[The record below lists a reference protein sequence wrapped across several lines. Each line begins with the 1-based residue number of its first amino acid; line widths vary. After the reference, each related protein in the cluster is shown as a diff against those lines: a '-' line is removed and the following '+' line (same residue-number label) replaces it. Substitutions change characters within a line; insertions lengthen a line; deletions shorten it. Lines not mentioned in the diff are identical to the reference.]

1 MKSSLRVGLGLIA
14 VSSLFAF
21 VACGDDDDSPTPA
34 AHAGSGG
41 EGATAHGGDGQGGH
55 GHSGEGHGGAAT
67 LALECKVIGTL
78 CHEADTGSG
87 TAHDCHEVGH
97 EGRADACAEQFD
109 ACITFCTAE
118 DEGNGGAGGKPAETK
133 DPHCAALGELCH
145 VVDDETGPLH
155 ECHELGHIG
164 NAAKCA
170 AGFDDCAALCLA
182 AREALPPHTEGGAG
196 GAGGAAH
203 SHGGA
208 AHGGAGGAGGAQ

>member
-1 MKSSLRVGLGLIA
+1 MRSSLRVGLGLIA

-34 AHAGSGG
+34 AQAGNAG
-41 EGATAHGGDGQGGH
+41 EGATAHGGQD
-55 GHSGEGHGGAAT
+55 GHGGAASRT
-67 LALECKVIGTL
+67 QECKVIGSL
-78 CHEADTGSG
+78 CHDADTGSG
-87 TAHDCHEVGH
+87 TGHDCHEVGR
-97 EGRADACAEQFD
+97 EGNAEACAEQFD

-118 DEGNGGAGGKPAETK
+118 DEGTGGAPAEPK
-133 DPHCAALGELCH
+133 DARCAALGELCH

-155 ECHELGHIG
+155 ECHELGHVG
-164 NAAKCA
+164 NAAKCE
-170 AGFDDCAALCLA
+170 AGFDECAALCLA

-196 GAGGAAH
+196 GVGAGGGTH